1 MALSVCYN
9 SFLGLLLSMK
19 ILRDL
24 LGRCVPGHPFS
35 FFMLVKLAEV
45 PLLLEELVMVMLTV
59 ETLLVSYIVWWTD
72 HTATMSAPETS
83 LMVRCSI
90 HPYLKK
96 RSNHIKLNAGFC
108 NVIMLRYSK
117 VQGKANWSCW
127 KILYISSQKAHWD
140 VKAAFYLFNWVNC
153 FLANNAL
160 VLSPSKHTGNF
171 TIHLCNSLTIGNI

>member
-1 MALSVCYN
+1 
-9 SFLGLLLSMK
+9 MK

-24 LGRCVPGHPFS
+24 LGRCVPSHSFS

-90 HPYLKK
+90 DPYLKK
-96 RSNHIKLNAGFC
+96 RSNHIKLNAGF
-108 NVIMLRYSK
+108 Y
-117 VQGKANWSCW
+117 VQRDNAEVFESAGKNNWSCW